1 MEQTNWCQWG
11 KKAGVKSRMK
21 QLIKSK
27 LCKLL
32 ITAAK
37 WSRHFVLYILPVK
50 TFKGYRT
57 NQPYNEDIFYP
68 KKRNKRQR
76 QDPIEQI

>member
-1 MEQTNWCQWG
+1 MGG
-11 KKAGVKSRMK
+11 KEAGDKSRMK

-27 LCKLL
+27 LSKLP
-32 ITAAK
+32 ITEAK

-57 NQPYNEDIFYP
+57 NQT
-68 KKRNKRQR
+68 
-76 QDPIEQI
+76 